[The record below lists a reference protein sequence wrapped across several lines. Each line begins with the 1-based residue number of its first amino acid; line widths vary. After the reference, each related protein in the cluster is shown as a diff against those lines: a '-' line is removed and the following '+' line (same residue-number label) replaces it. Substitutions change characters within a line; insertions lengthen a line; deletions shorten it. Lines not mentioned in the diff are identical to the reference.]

1 MFRGPAL
8 EAHFR
13 RLRLGCA
20 FGIFLPRFLCPL
32 LWVIEL
38 MDVMPMVPVEEVGV
52 YIERDA
58 NATVS
63 ELLLDVF
70 RIRSLLNQETGKG
83 MP

>member
-1 MFRGPAL
+1 MFRGPAF
-8 EAHFR
+8 EPHFL
-13 RLRLGCA
+13 RLRLGCV
-20 FGIFLPRFLCPL
+20 FGHFLPYFLCPL
-32 LWVIEL
+32 LWIIEL
-38 MDVMPMVPVEEVGV
+38 MDVMSMVSVEEVGV